1 MCRGCQTQE
10 DCGRCRVCLRPARPG
25 LKRQWRCLQR
35 RCFWVSQAGGAT
47 LVEPRRARAHSAV
60 TFATDAAVA
69 SSRWLCLPHVFFS
82 FLSMLTSLVLPT
94 CLSLPALCP
103 SLPWSPSRMSPV
115 PSSGCGFPYCECLTA
130 HSSRPVIACSLHSLG
145 VLCRPGTT
153 KPQLSLLLG

>member
-1 MCRGCQTQE
+1 M
-10 DCGRCRVCLRPARPG
+10 PG
-25 LKRQWRCLQR
+25 LSDPRGLWPLPSLPSPSPP
-35 RCFWVSQAGGAT
+35 WSQAPVEVFAAALLLGESGGRGHAGGAR
-47 LVEPRRARAHSAV
+47 PARAHSAV

-82 FLSMLTSLVLPT
+82 SLSMLTSLVLPT